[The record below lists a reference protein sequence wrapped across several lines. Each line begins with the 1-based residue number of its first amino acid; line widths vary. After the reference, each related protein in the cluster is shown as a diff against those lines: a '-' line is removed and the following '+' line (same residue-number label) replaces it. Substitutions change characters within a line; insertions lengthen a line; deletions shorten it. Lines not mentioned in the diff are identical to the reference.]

1 TDPLQ
6 PDFWVI
12 TTDTF
17 TFQAISWGLPGDI
30 PMIRDFNGDGIED
43 FAVWRQ
49 SDLKYYILLQN
60 TGCTNLIFSYGSTG
74 DIPLVGDFTGDGKAE
89 IATFRPS

>member
-1 TDPLQ
+1 MGGDVTGDRKADLIIYRPATDPLQ

-60 TGCTNLIFSYGSTG
+60 TGGTNL
-74 DIPLVGDFTGDGKAE
+74 
-89 IATFRPS
+89 